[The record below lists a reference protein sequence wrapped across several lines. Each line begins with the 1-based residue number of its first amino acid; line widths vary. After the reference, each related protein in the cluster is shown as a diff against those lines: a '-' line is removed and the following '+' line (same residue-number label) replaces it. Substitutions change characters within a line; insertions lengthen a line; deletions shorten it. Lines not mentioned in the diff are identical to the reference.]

1 MRKLTR
7 TAFLALAAL
16 ALPACL
22 SLGGEG
28 PPKIRRHSIDLPEI
42 IVAAEEPI
50 FGPIIVKEFAS
61 RGRYEPRV
69 LVTDGP
75 GQVEYL
81 ELDRWVEEPS
91 DAVTTVIRELLA
103 SSGKFEAV
111 AASTSEMQTD
121 QVLDGSLIACDVVR
135 DGAGPW
141 RVRFAVRLEATQ
153 RSTGEM
159 IVARAYEAERTLPG
173 AGTEGLGAAMGD
185 CVADVVQQAL
195 ADWTYKHEID
205 PITRAE

>member
-69 LVTDGP
+69 LVTDG
-75 GQVEYL
+75 
-81 ELDRWVEEPS
+81 
-91 DAVTTVIRELLA
+91 
-103 SSGKFEAV
+103 
-111 AASTSEMQTD
+111 
-121 QVLDGSLIACDVVR
+121 
-135 DGAGPW
+135 
-141 RVRFAVRLEATQ
+141 RLEVGVDLAVPEPAEATGI
-153 RSTGEM
+153 S
-159 IVARAYEAERTLPG
+159 A
-173 AGTEGLGAAMGD
+173 
-185 CVADVVQQAL
+185 
-195 ADWTYKHEID
+195 
-205 PITRAE
+205 